1 MVFIQARTDRSGLTS
16 YQLVESQPTRNQE
29 EAQVLLHLE
38 KFASLEAALEQWPR
52 EIGKARAWAA
62 ECRGKAALH
71 TGRRAGGY
79 RDGSSSH
86 RQWLALA
93 QAAVRRIQELERKMA
108 WLKDYLRSNP
118 LPLPQGKESVP

>member
-1 MVFIQARTDRSGLTS
+1 MVFIQARTDRAGLTS
-16 YQLVESQPTRNQE
+16 YQLVEEQPTSNQE

-38 KFASLEAALEQWPR
+38 TFASLEAALEQWPR
-52 EIGKARAWAA
+52 EIEKARAWAA
-62 ECRGKAALH
+62 SCRCKAAQH

-93 QAAVRRIQELERKMA
+93 EAAIRRIQELERKMA
-108 WLKDYLRSNP
+108 WLKDYLRSNSLP
-118 LPLPQGKESVP
+118 LPLGEKSLP